1 MKQNAD
7 KDYFHLLMQKFL
19 VFLQRQSLDLLA
31 IGFFLVLLV
40 AGIVAH
46 RDYGL
51 HWDSWSQYE
60 VGKLNYEFI
69 TGQSSALKEYPYR
82 YYGPAFEVLLYT
94 LTNRMPVR
102 EMFFT
107 QHLINFFF
115 FFIGLI
121 FFYFLTINIF
131 KDKRLAFIGCLFAAL
146 SPRILAD
153 SFYNTKDIPFMSAFI
168 IAVYTLIRLIERM
181 KIRELFFHSIAS
193 AVLISIRLQGI
204 MILPMTIL
212 FLAKGFFM
220 KSTAI
225 HRRQHLWSG
234 LIYLVLA
241 MGLTVLFFPNLWK
254 NPLGELQFGL
264 SQLSRFPWSGGLVL
278 YRGQMVSASG
288 LPWHYLPVW
297 VVITTPLVISILFV
311 IGILWQG
318 FKSIHKPA
326 THLFEEV
333 GFLISLLWLI
343 IPLAMVIFLNSVLY
357 DGWRHLFFIYPAYI
371 IIALYGLKNLF
382 SIQVNSLGQKFIQT
396 GILLFVFLGLLSPL
410 SFIIR
415 NHPFENVYFNSL
427 AGSNYQIIKKRYEMD
442 YWGLSYYQALQ
453 HVLMKDDS
461 PLISIKVDNTP
472 GKLNALLLT
481 QDEQNRISFV
491 QEIDE
496 ADYFMTNFRWH
507 PDEYDYLLF
516 YSVDVRGVSINSTY
530 RIKD

>member
-1 MKQNAD
+1 
-7 KDYFHLLMQKFL
+7 MQKIL
-19 VFLQRQSLDLLA
+19 AFLQRQSLDLLT

-40 AGIVAH
+40 VGVVVH

-69 TGQSSALKEYPYR
+69 TGQSSALKDYPYR
-82 YYGPAFEVLLYT
+82 YYGPIFEVLLYS
-94 LTNRMPVR
+94 LTSWMPVR

-107 QHLINFFF
+107 QHLLNFLC

-121 FFYFLTINIF
+121 FFYFLALDIF
-131 KDKRLAFIGCLFAAL
+131 KGKRLAFIGCLFIAL

-168 IAVYTLIRLIERM
+168 IAVYTLTRLIEKM
-181 KIRELFFHSIAS
+181 KIREIFIHSIVS

-212 FLAKGFFM
+212 FLAKGLLI
-220 KSTAI
+220 KRTSI
-225 HRRQHLWSG
+225 HRRHYLWSG

-241 MGLTVLFFPNLWK
+241 MGLTILFFPNLWD

-297 VVITTPLVISILFV
+297 VVLTTPVVISILFV
-311 IGILWQG
+311 IGIFWQG
-318 FKSIHKPA
+318 FKSIRNYVPQ
-326 THLFEEV
+326 LFEEA

-343 IPLAMVIFLNSVLY
+343 IPLAVVIFLNSVLY
-357 DGWRHLFFIYPAYI
+357 DGWRHVFFIYPAYI

-382 SIQVNSLGQKFIQT
+382 SIHVNGTRQKFIQT
-396 GILLFVFLGLLSPL
+396 TILFFVFFGLLSPL
-410 SFIIR
+410 SFMIR

-427 AGSNYQIIKKRYEMD
+427 AGSDYRIIKQRYEMD
-442 YWGLSYYQALQ
+442 YWGLSYHQALLD
-453 HVLMKDDS
+453 VLIKDDS
-461 PLISIKVDNTP
+461 PLIFIKVDNTP
-472 GKLNALLLT
+472 GKLNAWLLT
-481 QDEQNRISFV
+481 QAEQDRISFV
-491 QEIDE
+491 EEFED
-496 ADYFMTNFRWH
+496 ADYFITNFRWH
-507 PDEYDYLLF
+507 PDEYDYPLF
-516 YSVDVRGVSINSTY
+516 YSVEVEGVSINSTY
-530 RIKD
+530 RIKN